1 MVTSAW
7 PYINYVPHLGNIVG
21 SILSAD
27 VIARYH
33 RLKGDEVLFVSGS
46 DEHGTPIEVE
56 AVRQGISP
64 KQLTDELHEK
74 VVGLF
79 ERWGIS
85 YDNYTR
91 TENPVHKEFVQ
102 NFFLKIYKNGYIFTE
117 ETELP
122 YCPKCNRFLPDR
134 FVEGKCPYCD
144 YAGARGD
151 QCEACG
157 RLLEPK
163 KLIRPYC
170 VICQSTPIIRKT
182 THWYFD
188 MSKFS
193 QQLYEY
199 IKNNKELPDNARNF
213 SLNLLKEGLKPRAIT
228 RDNKW
233 GIPAPFPGAGEKTIY
248 VWVEAV
254 LGYISATI
262 EYFKKSGEEEKWKEY
277 WFNRDAKTLYS
288 IGKDNIP
295 FHTIIL
301 PALLLATEEGY
312 NLPWNVDTTEFLQ
325 FEGQKFSK
333 SRRIG
338 VWIDEALELF
348 PADYWRYTLLS
359 IRPETKD
366 TSFAWDVF
374 IEKVNSDL
382 NDTLGNFVHRTL
394 TFINSHFD
402 SAVPKPSKL
411 DEYDKRTLR
420 SARKSVEKIAQ
431 ALEDFKLQA
440 ALQAA
445 MSLSHLGNKYLNK
458 REPWNTIKT
467 NSQASANALY
477 VAVQIVKSLAITIE
491 PFIPF
496 TAEKLWETLNMPGS
510 VHEQTWSEA
519 LNPLPPGHKIN
530 KAKPLFQKIEA
541 TKEELQNM
549 LEKARSDPETVSFQD
564 FSKLDLRI
572 GKIVKAELVPQSK
585 NLVRLSIDVG
595 GGQVKQAV
603 AGIAQYYAPE
613 RLEGKLVAVITNLQP
628 RRIFGLDSEVMI
640 LAAQDEKTV
649 SLLQPERSVK
659 VGSKIK

>member
-1 MVTSAW
+1 LVTSAW
-7 PYINYVPHLGNIVG
+7 PYIYYVPHLGNIVG

-56 AVRQGISP
+56 AVRQGIPP
-64 KQLTDELHEK
+64 KQLTDKIHEK
-74 VVGLF
+74 VTDLF
-79 ERWGIS
+79 KRWGIS

-91 TENPVHKEFVQ
+91 TENPIHKEFVQ
-102 NFFLKIYKNGYIFTE
+102 NFFLKIYKNGYIFAE

-144 YAGARGD
+144 YAEARGD

-163 KLIRPYC
+163 KLVQPYC
-170 VICQSTPIIRKT
+170 VICQSTPIIKKT

-199 IKNNKELPDNARNF
+199 IKNNEKLPDNARNF

-233 GIPAPFPGAGEKTIY
+233 GIPAPFPGAEEKTIY

-254 LGYISATI
+254 LGYMSATI
-262 EYFKKSGEEEKWKEY
+262 EYFRKRGEEEKWKEY
-277 WFNRDAKTLYS
+277 WFNKDAKTLYS

-301 PALLLATEEGY
+301 PALLLATKEGY

-325 FEGQKFSK
+325 LEGQKFSR

-338 VWIDEALELF
+338 IWIDEALELF

-366 TSFAWDVF
+366 TSFAWDIF

-394 TFINSHFD
+394 TFIHSHFD
-402 SAVPKPSKL
+402 SAVPKPSRL
-411 DEYDKRTLR
+411 DEYDKRSLR
-420 SARKSVEKIAQ
+420 SAGKRVEKIAQ
-431 ALEDFKLQA
+431 ALEEFKLQA
-440 ALQAA
+440 GLHAT

-467 NSQASANALY
+467 NRQASANALY

-496 TAEKLWETLNMPGS
+496 TAEKLWETLNLPGS
-510 VHEQTWSEA
+510 VHEQAWSEA
-519 LNPLPPGHKIN
+519 LNPLLPGHKIN

-572 GKIVKAELVPQSK
+572 GKLVKAQLVPQSK
-585 NLVRLSIDVG
+585 NLIKLSIDVG

-613 RLEGKLVAVITNLQP
+613 QLEGKLVAIITNLQP

-640 LAAQDEKTV
+640 LAAQDEQTV